1 MDILGDL
8 PKEWIARWQTIQQAS
23 KSPVPLDPEI
33 LMVGTIPDVGCA
45 LAKIYVNNAN
55 VNSLTP
61 LPLGANG
68 RRPNHLIYYGTEE
81 FPEENLRI
89 LVPVVKGLLTYKR
102 SSRLSA
108 SQALQMLEQS
118 RIQEGSKIQQR
129 MALDYSRLTSGLMK
143 EEVTE
148 AWSEMGAKWTKA

>member
-23 KSPVPLDPEI
+23 KSPVPLDPEN
-33 LMVGTIPDVGCA
+33 VGCA